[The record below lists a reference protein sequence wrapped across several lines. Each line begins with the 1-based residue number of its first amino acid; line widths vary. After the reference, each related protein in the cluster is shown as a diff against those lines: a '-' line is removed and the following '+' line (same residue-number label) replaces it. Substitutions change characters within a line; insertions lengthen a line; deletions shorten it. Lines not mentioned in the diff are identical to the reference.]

1 MDLASFLLKWRKKLK
16 TLITVPS
23 HNFTSLTT
31 LINSADELELAGSD
45 GNNVPFAQT
54 LHSGASTI
62 VFFDTETRNFVS
74 VVINGEIPSTYQL
87 VHVIRDV
94 A

>member
-1 MDLASFLLKWRKKLK
+1 MGILDLFKKGKKKLK

-23 HNFTSLTT
+23 NNFVSLTT
-31 LINSADELELAGSD
+31 LINSAEELELTGSD

-54 LHSGASTI
+54 LPATAGSV
-62 VFFDTETRNFVS
+62 VFFDTVSRNFITIALAGDV
-74 VVINGEIPSTYQL
+74 NPNLQL
-87 VHVIRDV
+87 VHVIRDI